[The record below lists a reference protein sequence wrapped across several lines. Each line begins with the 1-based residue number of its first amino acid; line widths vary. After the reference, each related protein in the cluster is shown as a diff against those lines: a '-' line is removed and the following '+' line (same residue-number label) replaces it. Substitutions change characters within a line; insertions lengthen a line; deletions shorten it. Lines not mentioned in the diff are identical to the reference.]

1 MKLSN
6 DTVTVLKNFSTI
18 NQNLVINPGKNI
30 STMSAMKNIVAKATV
45 TEKFPQAFAIYDLN
59 EFLASLSLFDK
70 PDLDFKD
77 DFVVMTE
84 TGSKG
89 KSLKYW
95 YSDPSVVTTPA
106 KEITMPSSEVTFTF
120 SSDLLSDV
128 TKAAA
133 VIGAPDMVLE
143 GMDLGTATLKVTDKK
158 NDTANN
164 YAVGVDTN
172 HKDSDKNVPYKF
184 WFKVENLRLLPGSYD
199 VKVSSKNIS
208 YFKNTNVDVAVFQKK
223 PFFGPSKLLVHNMI
237 NYSSSQKKKLVGENN
252 ILSINKKLQP
262 IFGTSLEIENLIY
275 AK

>member
-6 DTVTVLKNFSTI
+6 ETVTVLKNFSTI
-18 NQNLVINPGKNI
+18 NQNLVIKPGNSI
-30 STMSAMKNIVAKATV
+30 NTMSAMKNIVAKATV
-45 TEKFPQAFAIYDLN
+45 TEDFPQAFAIYDLN
-59 EFLASLSLFDK
+59 EFLASLSLFEN
-70 PDLDFKD
+70 PDLDFKE
-77 DFVVMTE
+77 DFVVMTD

-95 YSDPSVVTTPA
+95 YSDPSVVTTPVR
-106 KEITMPSSEVTFTF
+106 EITMPSTEVSFNF

-143 GMDLGTATLKVTDKK
+143 GVDVGTAILKVTDKK

-172 HKDSDKNVPYKF
+172 HEDSDKNVPYKF

-199 VKVSSKNIS
+199 VKVSSKKIS
-208 YFKNTNVDVAVFQKK
+208 YFKNTNVDVEYFIA
-223 PFFGPSKLLVHNMI
+223 
-237 NYSSSQKKKLVGENN
+237 
-252 ILSINKKLQP
+252 
-262 IFGTSLEIENLIY
+262 LEPESTY
-275 AK
+275 DT

>member
-45 TEKFPQAFAIYDLN
+45 TEEFPQAFAIYDLN

-70 PDLDFKD
+70 PNLDFKE

-89 KSLKYW
+89 KFLTYW

-172 HKDSDKNVPYKF
+172 HEDSDKNVPYKF

-208 YFKNTNVDVAVFQKK
+208 YFKNTNVDVEYFIA
-223 PFFGPSKLLVHNMI
+223 
-237 NYSSSQKKKLVGENN
+237 
-252 ILSINKKLQP
+252 
-262 IFGTSLEIENLIY
+262 LEPESTY
-275 AK
+275 DA